1 MRSCKLSN
9 LPNFLNNIL
18 LATSNQKCN
27 FAEPSCLVAVE
38 ALSSSHKHISH
49 NNIFDGN
56 VLSYVVTTQA
66 CHTAQKSYYPLKSF
80 KACRSIS
87 DSIAVSLSNAISLTQ
102 HFKSASEAED
112 FKKYV
117 RYATSEI
124 INNVADHSSS
134 GFGGCVA
141 AQFYPR
147 ERKAQV
153 AIADQGIGLMNAL
166 EKKYQPK
173 TEEEAIFLSIEKGIT
188 GSNEL
193 MYGSGG
199 YKNAGVG
206 LFAIKK
212 IVEETKGILSITS
225 NDTTVLFDGKNKP
238 KVIKLNNSFG
248 GVLVAIEIYDDGLS
262 EEFEVFK
269 KMHIWSTEEDSEE
282 IF

>member
-1 MRSCKLSN
+1 LSK
-9 LPNFLNNIL
+9 FLNDIL
-18 LATSNQKCN
+18 ASSNNQKCN

-38 ALSSSHKHISH
+38 ALSKSHK
-49 NNIFDGN
+49 NINQHSIFSSDVIG
-56 VLSYVVTTQA
+56 YIETTQA
-66 CHTAQKSYYPLKSF
+66 CHAVHKPYYPLKSF
-80 KACRSIS
+80 NACRSIS

-102 HFKSASEAED
+102 HFKSLSEVED

-134 GFGGCVA
+134 GSGGCVA
-141 AQFYPR
+141 AQFYPKD
-147 ERKAQV
+147 RKAQV

-166 EKKYQPK
+166 EKKHQPK
-173 TEEEAIFLSIEKGIT
+173 TEEEAIYLSIEKGIT

-212 IVEETKGILSITS
+212 ITEETNGVLSITS
-225 NDTTVLFDGKNKP
+225 NDTMAIFRGKNTP
-238 KVIKLNNSFG
+238 EIIKLDNSFG
-248 GVLVAIEIYDDGLS
+248 GVLVAIEIYD
-262 EEFEVFK
+262 EELNEDFEAFK